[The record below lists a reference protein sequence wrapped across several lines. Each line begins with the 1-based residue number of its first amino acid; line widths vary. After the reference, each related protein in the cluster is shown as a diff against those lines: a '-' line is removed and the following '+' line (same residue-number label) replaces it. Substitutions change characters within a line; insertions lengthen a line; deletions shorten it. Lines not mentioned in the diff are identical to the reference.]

1 MSMWLKNRARIGWQL
16 AWMLSLIGSIE
27 AQAEGWGENTRV
39 GDLAVFE
46 LAGDIPEIEGKVTL
60 IDFWASWCA
69 PCKAAFPE
77 MEKLY
82 RKYKDEGFQILAVS
96 VDQKAQLMERFLE
109 RQKPSFA
116 TAHDANQLMVKSAQI
131 EVMPSSFLI
140 DRKGIVRFN
149 HEGWHGDKS
158 VESLNEQIKTLLD
171 E

>member
-1 MSMWLKNRARIGWQL
+1 MN
-16 AWMLSLIGSIE
+16 MLSSNRVWLGVMLALNGALAIH
-27 AQAEGWGENTRV
+27 AEGWGPETQV
-39 GDLAVFE
+39 DSLDAFE
-46 LAGDIPEIEGKVTL
+46 LDGDIPAIDGKVTL

-77 MEKLY
+77 METLY
-82 RKYKDEGFQILAVS
+82 QKYKDAGFQILAVS
-96 VDQKAQLMERFLE
+96 VDQKAKMMQGFLD

-116 TAHDANQLMVKSAQI
+116 TAHDAKQSLVGSAAI

-140 DRKGIVRFN
+140 DREGVVRYA

-158 VESLNEQIKTLLD
+158 IESLNEQIQKLLD

>member
-1 MSMWLKNRARIGWQL
+1 MWWKNRERVGLRVGLML
-16 AWMLSLIGSIE
+16 ALIGSVAI
-27 AQAEGWGENTRV
+27 QAEGWGPDTQV
-39 GDLAVFE
+39 GSLDAYE
-46 LAGDIPEIEGKVTL
+46 LEGEIPEIDGKVTL

-77 MEKLY
+77 METLY

-96 VDQKAQLMERFLE
+96 VDQKAKLMERFLD

-116 TAHDANQLMVKSAQI
+116 TAHDAQQLLVKAAEI

-140 DRKGIVRFN
+140 DRKGVVRFA

-158 VESLNEQIKTLLD
+158 VKSLSEQIQILLNE
-171 E
+171 